1 MGAVYA
7 GGIGLSTD
15 FGRKVAKDITG
26 PEKAGFQASPERR
39 GGGGHHAARL
49 ILIKP
54 FLIVGRKERQSDDT
68 PTQPHLSPFSGAT
81 VSRLRLC

>member
-7 GGIGLSTD
+7 GGLRLSTA
-15 FGRKVAKDITG
+15 FVRKAAKAVTG
-26 PEKAGFQASPERR
+26 PEKAGFQASPETR

-54 FLIVGRKERQSDDT
+54 FLIVAGRSDNQMT
-68 PTQPHLSPFSGAT
+68 RRPSPI
-81 VSRLRLC
+81 